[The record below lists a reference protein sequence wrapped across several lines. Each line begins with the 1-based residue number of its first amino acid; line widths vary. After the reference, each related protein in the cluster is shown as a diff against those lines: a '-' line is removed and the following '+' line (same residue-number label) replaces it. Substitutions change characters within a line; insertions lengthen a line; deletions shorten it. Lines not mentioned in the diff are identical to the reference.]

1 MQVEVGTLMKY
12 LSLILDNHWAFGA
25 HFERLVPSVEDT
37 ANALGSLLPRIG
49 GSGAG
54 GCSGCRLRSGKGCE
68 ASIQKGSIDEDGAE
82 AMDAP

>member
-1 MQVEVGTLMKY
+1 MGGMQVEVGTLMKY

-37 ANALGSLLPRIG
+37 ANALGSLLPWIG

-54 GCSGCRLRSGKGCE
+54 DAPDVGC
-68 ASIQKGSIDEDGAE
+68 GAE
-82 AMDAP
+82 KGMRLPSRKDR